1 MNKAQEKIMMQK
13 AQEYANKQGDAE
25 YESSLE
31 DFIEGFKQAFAL
43 YNVEKQSE
51 QYCEHAVTDQKTLR
65 CTCCEECGEILDV
78 LD

>member
-1 MNKAQEKIMMQK
+1 MDKAQEYIMMQK

-43 YNVEKQSE
+43 YNVVDQNE